1 MPLAYKS
8 VRVIA
13 RKPRELIQPESP
25 VAPPPVKTE
34 QQIEREITRTVASWI
49 DERREAAKEFVR
61 TNSAGGLFQSK
72 ATSFP

>member
-1 MPLAYKS
+1 MPAADKS

-13 RKPRELIQPESP
+13 KKRPEVIQPDEP
-25 VAPPPVKTE
+25 VAPPVKSE
-34 QQIEREITRTVASWI
+34 HQIEREIARTVASWI

-61 TNSAGGLFQSK
+61 SNGASGLFQSK